1 MIAVPLASLMV
12 KVSLLMGAERRN
24 GESPA
29 IPIGETTEE
38 VGMVMWKIKAR
49 ENMTSAL
56 RYFKMATSIKDD
68 LLCRNPDGSIWQG
81 QTITMHNWIATPE
94 STCDR
99 VVYHL
104 DDRHLQGMVK
114 E

>member
-56 RYFKMATSIKDD
+56 RYFKMATSIKDETYSAETQMGLYGKD
-68 LLCRNPDGSIWQG
+68 KQLQCTIGLLHQRALVTELC
-81 QTITMHNWIATPE
+81 TI
-94 STCDR
+94 
-99 VVYHL
+99 
-104 DDRHLQGMVK
+104 
-114 E
+114 